1 MNLVGRDF
9 LKLLDFSGE
18 EMEYLLDLAADLKE
32 RKKKRDS
39 DKVARGEERGAYFRE
54 DQHPHQ
60 MRF

>member
-18 EMEYLLDLAADLKE
+18 EMEYLLDLAAE
-32 RKKKRDS
+32 EKRDS

-54 DQHPHQ
+54 DKYKDK
-60 MRF
+60 MFF

>member
-32 RKKKRDS
+32 RKKRDC

-54 DQHPHQ
+54 DKYKDK
-60 MRF
+60 MFF

>member
-32 RKKKRDS
+32 RKKK
-39 DKVARGEERGAYFRE
+39 G
-54 DQHPHQ
+54 
-60 MRF
+60 